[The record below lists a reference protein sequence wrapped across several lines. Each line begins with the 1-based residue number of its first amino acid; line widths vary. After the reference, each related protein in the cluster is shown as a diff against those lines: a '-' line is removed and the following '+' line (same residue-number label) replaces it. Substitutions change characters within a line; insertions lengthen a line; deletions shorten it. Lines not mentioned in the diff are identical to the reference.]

1 MIVVHHMDKWAYCN
15 LDLIEEVLE
24 KEKKAVVLIAGASS
38 SGKSFCAEYLTGMLK
53 ANGHQAVTIS
63 LDQYNIGLSGI
74 IPNKVNLNYFQGS
87 LPNME
92 VIRSRIKDII
102 IDVPFDKKYAP
113 SVLVKIQRSL
123 KDLLSSEQMPIFLRG
138 LKEEWARLNFDET
151 TVYDLKEATE
161 DIKKLMQ
168 NKTIEA
174 KEYSKI
180 ISERIPSGK
189 TICGKDY
196 DCIIVE
202 GIYALDRSMLDAF
215 RGRRYVL
222 KSFIAGNAKS
232 LFLRRIIRDS
242 KISSASNAFT
252 TRLYFTSILKSYL
265 ETIFPSRLAS
275 DVLLYNDMTF
285 SEIRNGDL
293 YTTKEEIKIVDD
305 RKARRLIKEST
316 IESLSYQKDTYFT
329 CQGEKE
335 DAADSNVLRLRSLS
349 YDEGRT
355 YVPSSLVH
363 KGKSKVRRDGKIIRP
378 INIIVREGEFYDV
391 WKDESA
397 CLKDFLSAG
406 FFIGPVRYKKKYRL
420 DYKGQKL
427 VLNCIQG
434 EKTILELN
442 RPYRKE
448 VVEEIRQKL
457 RSTKS

>member
-38 SGKSFCAEYLTGMLK
+38 SGKSYCADYLTTMLES
-53 ANGHQAVTIS
+53 NNHHAVTIS

-74 IPNKVNLNYFQGS
+74 IPNKVNLNYFHNS
-87 LPNME
+87 LDNMGA
-92 VIRSRIKDII
+92 IRGRIKEII
-102 IDVPFDKKYAP
+102 NDVPFDKKYSPA
-113 SVLVKIQRSL
+113 VLQKIQKAL
-123 KDLLSSEQMPIFLRG
+123 KDTISSEEMPVFLRG
-138 LKEEWARLNFDET
+138 LKEEWAKLNFDET
-151 TVYDLKEATE
+151 TVYDLKEATD

-180 ISERIPSGK
+180 ISERVPSGK
-189 TICGKDY
+189 VIDGKDY

-202 GIYALDRSMLDAF
+202 GIYALDRSVLEAF
-215 RGRRYVL
+215 RGRKYVI
-222 KSFIAGNAKS
+222 KSFVAGNAKS

-252 TRLYFTSILKSYL
+252 TKLYFTSILKSYQ
-265 ETIFPSRLAS
+265 ETIFPSRLES

-293 YTTKEEIKIVDD
+293 YTTKEEIQIVDE
-305 RKARRLIKEST
+305 RKAKRLIKESK

-329 CQGEKE
+329 CQGERE
-335 DAADSNVLRLRSLS
+335 DSQDSNVLRLRSLS
-349 YDEGRT
+349 YDEGKT
-355 YVPSSLVH
+355 YIPSSLVH

-406 FFIGPVRYKKKYRL
+406 FYIGPVRYKRKYRL
-420 DYKGQKL
+420 DYRGQKL
-427 VLNCIQG
+427 VLNWIQG
-434 EKTILELN
+434 EKTILEIN
-442 RPYRKE
+442 RPYHKE
-448 VVEEIRQKL
+448 VLDELRKKL
-457 RSTKS
+457 KG